1 VTVAQAPVGAP
12 PERTWRQQLAALPTR
27 WLLLA
32 IAVFWFIGWVIMR
45 GHDTLYLSTIDTN
58 SLHNWLNDTS
68 SSFQRTRE
76 SNAVLSAIFGSISD
90 AVDKI
95 VLTLQHLFS
104 QPDFPRPVP
113 QVGWLGVVAIAT
125 WVGFAVAGLRSAVLV
140 LVSFL
145 MFGFLGYWAD
155 SIDLL
160 IVTLLAVAVALLI
173 GIPLGVWMA
182 RSRHVTTVVTPV
194 LDVMQT
200 MPSYCYLLP
209 LILLFGLGPT
219 SAVVATLIFA
229 LPPVSRITAHGLRTV
244 AAPTIEATRSMGS
257 TGGQLLRKVQLPMA
271 KRTIIVGVN
280 QTMMTALS
288 MATIAAVIS
297 GPGLG
302 QPVVESLNTLDV
314 GNASVAGLAIVI
326 MAIMLDRTTTAAS
339 VRAELQARSGTHN
352 EVARR
357 VILIGGGVVALIC
370 VYVSHIYTWAA
381 EFPEHPDLG
390 TPIADWAQS
399 VSDWVALHGY
409 GFTNALKDDTS
420 NWLINPLQNLLAD
433 SPWYLTAIVFVA
445 ISATLGGLS
454 SAVITASCIV
464 LLLGTGLWYDSM
476 VTLTMTLVGTVIVM
490 VLGVIFGVWMGRSLR
505 VDVVLRPFLD
515 AGQVIPPLVYLV
527 PTIALFG
534 ATRFSAIV
542 AAVIYAAP
550 AAIKLVADGIRGV
563 SPSTLEAAVAAGS
576 NRWQIITQVQLPM
589 ARGSLLL
596 AANQGLL
603 YVLSMV
609 VIGGLVGAGALGYL
623 VVQGFTQIESYGKG
637 LAAGAAIVLLG
648 ILLDRITQRAAGVQ
662 ARQQLVRL

>member
-1 VTVAQAPVGAP
+1 VTVAQAPTRVPAD
-12 PERTWRQQLAALPTR
+12 RTLRQQLAALPTR

-32 IAVFWFIGWVIMR
+32 IGVFWLIGYFMLR

-58 SLHNWLNDTS
+58 SLHNWLNDARD
-68 SSFQRTRE
+68 SFDKTRE
-76 SNAVLSAIFGSISD
+76 SNAIVSAIFGSISD
-90 AVDKI
+90 AIDWI
-95 VLTLQHLFS
+95 VSTLQHLFS

-160 IVTLLAVAVALLI
+160 IVTLVAVTVALLI

-182 RSRHVTTVVTPV
+182 RSRHVTAVVTPV

-219 SAVVATLIFA
+219 SAVMATLIYA

-257 TGGQLLRKVQLPMA
+257 TRGQLLRKVQLPMA

-280 QTMMTALS
+280 QTTMTALS

-302 QPVVESLNTLDV
+302 QPVIQALQTTDV
-314 GNASVAGLAIVI
+314 GAASVAGLAIVI

-339 VRAELQARSGTHN
+339 VRAEMQARSGTSN
-352 EVARR
+352 EWARR
-357 VILIGGGVVALIC
+357 VFLIGGGVVTLVC
-370 VYVSHIYTWAA
+370 VYVSHIYSWAA
-381 EFPEHPDLG
+381 EFPDHPDLG
-390 TPIADWAQS
+390 TPLADWVQS
-399 VSDWVALHGY
+399 VSDWITVHGY
-409 GFTNALKDDTS
+409 GFTNAIKDDTS
-420 NWLINPLQNLLAD
+420 NWLINPLQNLLAN

-445 ISATLGGLS
+445 ISATLGGLG
-454 SAVITASCIV
+454 SAVITATCIV

-476 VTLTMTLVGTVIVM
+476 VTLTMTLVGTVVVM
-490 VLGVIFGVWMGRSLR
+490 VFAVILGVWMGRSLR
-505 VDVVLRPFLD
+505 VDTFLRPFLD
-515 AGQVIPPLVYLV
+515 AGQTIPPFVYLV
-527 PTIALFG
+527 PAVALFG
-534 ATRFSAIV
+534 NTRFTAIV
-542 AAVIYAAP
+542 AAVVYAAP

-563 SPSTLEAAVAAGS
+563 SASTLEAALSAGS
-576 NRWQIITQVQLPM
+576 NRWQIIRQVQIPM
-589 ARGSLLL
+589 ARSSLLL

-648 ILLDRITQRAAGVQ
+648 ILLDRITQRAAGAS

>member
-1 VTVAQAPVGAP
+1 VTATQAPIREPA
-12 PERTWRQQLAALPTR
+12 ERTLRQQLASLPTR

-32 IAVFWFIGWVIMR
+32 IGVFWLAGWALLR

-58 SLHNWLNDTS
+58 SLHNWLKDAS
-68 SSFQRTRE
+68 DSFGRSRQ
-76 SNAVLSAIFGSISD
+76 SNPVLSAIFGTISD
-90 AVDKI
+90 VIDKVI
-95 VLTLQHLFS
+95 STLQHLFS

-113 QVGWLGVVAIAT
+113 QVGWLGVVAIGT
-125 WVGFAVAGLRSAVLV
+125 WVGYAVAGFRSAVLV

-145 MFGFLGYWAD
+145 LFGFLGYWAD

-160 IVTLLAVAVALLI
+160 IVTLVAVAVALLI

-182 RSRHVTTVVTPV
+182 RSPHVTAAVTPV

-219 SAVVATLIFA
+219 SAVVATLIYA

-257 TGGQLLRKVQLPMA
+257 TRGQLLRKVQLPMA

-280 QTMMTALS
+280 QTTMTALS

-302 QPVVESLNTLDV
+302 APVIEALQTLNV
-314 GNASVAGLAIVI
+314 GDASVAGICIVI

-339 VRAELQARSGTHN
+339 ERAELQARAGSNN
-352 EVARR
+352 EWVRR
-357 VILIGGGVVALIC
+357 VFLIAGGVVTLIC
-370 VYVSHIYTWAA
+370 VYVSHTYSWAA
-381 EFPEHPDLG
+381 DFPSHPDLG

-399 VSDWVALHGY
+399 VSDWITVHGY
-409 GFTNALKDDTS
+409 GFTNAIKDDTS
-420 NWLINPLQNLLAD
+420 NWLINPLQNLLAN

-454 SAVITASCIV
+454 SAIITAICIV

-476 VTLTMTLVGTVIVM
+476 VTLTMTLVGTVVTM
-490 VLGVIFGVWMGRSLR
+490 VLAVIFGVWMGRSLR
-505 VDVVLRPFLD
+505 VDTVFRPFLD
-515 AGQVIPPLVYLV
+515 AGQTIPPFVYLV
-527 PTIALFG
+527 PAVALFG
-534 ATRFSAIV
+534 NTRFTAIV

-550 AAIKLVADGIRGV
+550 ASIKLVADGIRSV
-563 SPSTLEAAVAAGS
+563 SPSTVEAAVSAGS
-576 NRWQIITQVQLPM
+576 SRWQIIRQVQIPM

-603 YVLSMV
+603 FVLSMV

-623 VVQGFTQIESYGKG
+623 VVQGFTQVESYGKG

-648 ILLDRITQRAAGVQ
+648 ILLDRITQRAAGAQ

>member
-1 VTVAQAPVGAP
+1 MTVTQAPTGAP
-12 PERTWRQQLAALPTR
+12 PERTLRQQLASLPTK

-32 IAVFWFIGWVIMR
+32 IGVFWLLAWIMLR
-45 GHDTLYLSTIDTN
+45 GRDTLYLSTIDNN
-58 SLHNWLNDTS
+58 SLHNWLNDAS
-68 SSFQRTRE
+68 NSFERTKD
-76 SNAVLSAIFGSISD
+76 SNAIVSAIFGTISD
-90 AVDKI
+90 VIDKI
-95 VLTLQHLFS
+95 ILTLQHLFS

-125 WVGFAVAGLRSAVLV
+125 WVAFAVAGLRSAVLV
-140 LVSFL
+140 VVSFL

-160 IVTLLAVAVALLI
+160 IVTGVAVTVALVI

-182 RSRHVTTVVTPV
+182 RSRHATAVVTPV

-200 MPSYCYLLP
+200 MPSYCYLVP

-219 SAVVATLIFA
+219 SAVVATLIYA

-257 TGGQLLRKVQLPMA
+257 TRGQLLRKVQLPMA

-280 QTMMTALS
+280 QTTMTALS
-288 MATIAAVIS
+288 MATIAAVIA

-302 QPVVESLNTLDV
+302 QPVVEALRASDV
-314 GNASVAGLAIVI
+314 GSASVAGLAIVI

-339 VRAELQARSGTHN
+339 QRAEVQARAGTNN
-352 EVARR
+352 EWARR
-357 VILIGGGVVALIC
+357 VLLIGGGVVALIC
-370 VYVSHIYTWAA
+370 VYVSHNYLWAA
-381 EFPEHPDLG
+381 EFPDHPDLG
-390 TPIADWAQS
+390 TPISDWADS
-399 VSDWVALHGY
+399 VSNWIAVHGY
-409 GFTNALKDDTS
+409 GFTNAIKDDAS

-454 SAVITASCIV
+454 SAVITAVCIV

-476 VTLTMTLVGTVIVM
+476 VTLTMTIVGTVVVM
-490 VLGVIFGVWMGRSLR
+490 VLAVIFGVWMGRDLR
-505 VDVVLRPFLD
+505 VDTGLRPILD
-515 AGQVIPPLVYLV
+515 AGQVIPPFVYLV
-527 PTIALFG
+527 PVLALFG
-534 ATRFSAIV
+534 PTRFSAIV

-550 AAIKLVADGIRGV
+550 ASIKLVADGIRGV

-576 NRWQIITQVQLPM
+576 NRWQIITRVQIPM
-589 ARGSLLL
+589 ARGSMLL

-603 YVLSMV
+603 FVLSMV

-623 VVQGFTQIESYGKG
+623 VVQGFTQPESYGKG

-648 ILLDRITQRAAGVQ
+648 ILLDRITQRAAGAQ
-662 ARQQLVRL
+662 ARKQLVRI